1 MTGGIGNGV
10 AAGVD
15 DVGVAVAILAG
26 HAHSV
31 ANGTEGI
38 AGGRPLG
45 HAQHALERGR
55 DAEAKARQQG
65 RQSASGDEGQDDEE
79 EDLPRVALGVV
90 LQIAEESLELLD
102 AALDEALARRAF
114 VVRGAAF

>member
-1 MTGGIGNGV
+1 MARGTGNGV
-10 AAGVD
+10 SAGI
-15 DVGVAVAILAG
+15 GVAILAG

-31 ANGTEGI
+31 ADGAEGV
-38 AGGRPLG
+38 ARGGALG

-65 RQSASGDEGQDDEE
+65 SQGTSGDEGQDDEE

-90 LQIAEESLELLD
+90 LQVAEESLELLD

-114 VVRGAAF
+114 VVRGTALSSLPS